1 MYDNFTELFEE
12 PLAGRK
18 NFLNTFVKAGFA
30 GAVVSL
36 LFFRFGVPSLSEGW
50 DSFFEKLSSAFT
62 YLGWAV
68 GGFVLGATI
77 AALVFAFTWT
87 SKTVRG
93 NWTRVG
99 R

>member
-1 MYDNFTELFEE
+1 MKKVV
-12 PLAGRK
+12 PW
-18 NFLNTFVKAGFA
+18 GFS

-36 LFFRFGVPSLSEGW
+36 LFFRFGVPCLPEGW

-62 YLGWAV
+62 YFGWAV
-68 GGFVLGATI
+68 GGFVVGA
-77 AALVFAFTWT
+77 ASGALVISFAWAF
-87 SKTVRG
+87 KTTRG

>member
-18 NFLNTFVKAGFA
+18 KFLNTFVKAGFA
-30 GAVVSL
+30 GAVVFL
-36 LFFRFGVPSLSEGW
+36 LFFRFGVPSLPEGW

-68 GGFVLGATI
+68 GGFVLGAAIT
-77 AALVFAFTWT
+77 ALVFAFTWT

>member
-1 MYDNFTELFEE
+1 LKKIL
-12 PLAGRK
+12 PW
-18 NFLNTFVKAGFA
+18 GFA

-36 LFFRFGVPSLSEGW
+36 LFFRFGIPSLPEGW

-68 GGFVLGATI
+68 GGFVLGTAI